1 MAGTAQRLLSKA
13 ADPLVRRA
21 LRSSRPTR
29 LGRSLMLLTV
39 RGRRT
44 GREMTFP
51 VQYARD
57 GGTIWIFPGDAEHKT
72 WWRNLREAAPVRLHI
87 LGADVDGIGQ
97 AISGDADP
105 EEMARGLGVFL
116 RRFPGAGRGL
126 SLEKGADA
134 EAIRGVARNRVI
146 VRIQGVQGARP

>member
-1 MAGTAQRLLSKA
+1 MFGLYNRIVN
-13 ADPLVRRA
+13 PVVRPV
-21 LRSSRPTR
+21 LRSPLHGLFSR
-29 LGRSLMLLTV
+29 GLMLLTF
-39 RGRRT
+39 RGRRS
-44 GREMTFP
+44 GRSFTIP
-51 VQYARD
+51 VQYAREGD
-57 GGTIWIFPGDAEHKT
+57 TVIVYPGRAAEKT